1 MNTIFLGIVIFLCIL
16 AIFDLVVGVSN
27 DAVNFLNS
35 AIGAKVAKFRTIV
48 MIAAVGVF
56 AGAAMSNGM
65 MDVARHGI
73 MTPEYFTFY
82 EVMCVFLAVMVTD
95 VILLDVFNTLGMP
108 TSTTVSMVFE
118 LLGGAFAIA
127 ILKLAHGAMA
137 ADGTLLGLGDLLN
150 TEKAISV
157 IMGIFLSV
165 AIAFVVGMVVMWL
178 SRMVFTFTYRINGKT
193 TAYNGDMGGL
203 TSSSLKIGVFAG
215 IAVTSIIWFL
225 LINGLKGSSLMSPEL
240 KAMINENTWY
250 ILGGGVLIFS
260 IIMTAMSAI
269 KLPVL
274 KFVVLL
280 GTFALAMAFAG
291 NDLVNFVGVPLTGL
305 EAYQDYVANGAGDPD
320 GFLMKSLMDSAH
332 TPVIFLILAGVVM
345 VLSLIFSKKAQ
356 NVVKTSVDLSRQDD
370 GDEMFGS
377 SPVART
383 LVRNS
388 NTTAKFLN
396 RIIPDSLLRWIDS
409 RFNSEEMKLP
419 QGAAFDLIRAAI
431 NLVLAGL
438 LVAIG
443 TSLKLPLSTTYV
455 TFMVAMGTSLADRA
469 WGRESAVFRITGVL
483 SVIGGWFI
491 TAGAAF
497 VFCFFLTNT
506 MYFGSYVSMALA
518 IVLAIYLLVR
528 SNFRKTQ
535 KEERKEEHL
544 FLQIMK
550 SKDAAIIWPLLC
562 EHIRLGNA
570 TRLRFVIKTYCCMI
584 DAYLHEEYQPIK
596 RSASLIEEERKSLK
610 RQRKQ
615 EILTMQ
621 RLTSLTDNPTAP
633 SMLSPIGEKPFVSPS
648 TSGVWGGLTWYFL
661 GINSCQQMLYS
672 LKRINEPLRE
682 HIGNSFAPL
691 PEAYHERFIGTK
703 EAVLDL
709 FDRALL
715 MLDTGD
721 FTDAEALREKCN
733 TLQQHISADRKRA
746 LDTLL
751 IEAPSLL
758 GRARGEAT
766 LLLTVHILQESQEL
780 VGQLRHMLRGMNKF
794 AGAEQ

>member
-1 MNTIFLGIVIFLCIL
+1 MNAVFLGIVIFLCVL
-16 AIFDLVVGVSN
+16 AVFDLVVGVSN

-48 MIAAVGVF
+48 AIAAVGVF

-73 MTPEYFTFY
+73 MTPEYFSFY

-95 VILLDVFNTLGMP
+95 VILLDIFNTLGMP

-118 LLGGAFAIA
+118 LLGGAFAVA
-127 ILKLAHGAMA
+127 ILKIAHGATSS
-137 ADGTLLGLGDLLN
+137 DGTLLALGDLLN

-165 AIAFVVGMVVMWL
+165 AIAFIVGMVVMWV
-178 SRMVFTFTYRINGKT
+178 SRMVFTFTYRVNGKT
-193 TAYNGDMGGL
+193 TAYNGNMGGL
-203 TSSSLKIGVFAG
+203 TSSSLKIGIFSG

-225 LINGLKGSSLMSPEL
+225 LINGLKSSSLMSPEL
-240 KAMINENTWY
+240 KEMINANTLY
-250 ILGGGVLIFS
+250 IICGGITVFS
-260 IIMTAMSAI
+260 IIMTAMSAL

-305 EAYQDYVANGAGDPD
+305 EAYQDYVANGNGNPD
-320 GFLMKSLMDSAH
+320 AFLMNSLMDSAH
-332 TPVIFLILAGVVM
+332 TPVIYLILAGVVM

-377 SPVART
+377 SPVARA

-388 NTTAKFLN
+388 HATSNFITKF
-396 RIIPDSLLRWIDS
+396 IPDSLLHWIDT

-419 QGAAFDLIRAAI
+419 QGAAFDLIRAAV

-443 TSLKLPLSTTYV
+443 TSMKLPLSTTYV

-469 WGRESAVFRITGVL
+469 WGRESAVFRITGVI

-491 TAGAAF
+491 TAGVAF
-497 VFCFFLTNT
+497 VFCFLLTNT
-506 MYFGSYVSMALA
+506 MYFGSYVAMALA
-518 IVLAIYLLVR
+518 IVLAIYLLIR
-528 SNFRKTQ
+528 SNFKKSKKDERD
-535 KEERKEEHL
+535 EESL
-544 FLQIMK
+544 FSQILK
-550 SKDAAIIWPLLC
+550 SKDKAIIWELLC
-562 EHIRLGNA
+562 EHIRKGNA
-570 TRLRFVIKTYCCMI
+570 ARLKFVIDTYGTMT
-584 DAYLHEEYQPIK
+584 DAFLREQYQPL
-596 RSASLIEEERKSLK
+596 RRTSSLIEEERKSLK

-615 EILTMQ
+615 EIVTMQ
-621 RLTSLTDNPTAP
+621 RLAP
-633 SMLSPIGEKPFVSPS
+633 MQMMSRN
-648 TSGVWGGLTWYFL
+648 TWYFL
-661 GINSCQQMLYS
+661 GINSCQQMLYC
-672 LKRINEPLRE
+672 LKRINEPVRE
-682 HIGNSFAPL
+682 HVGNSFSPL
-691 PEAYHERFIGTK
+691 PDAYHERFIGTK
-703 EAVLDL
+703 ESVLNVYNQ
-709 FDRALL
+709 ALN
-715 MLDTGD
+715 MLETGD
-721 FTDAEALREKCN
+721 FTNAESLREAC
-733 TLQQHISADRKRA
+733 TETQQQISSDRKHA
-746 LDTLL
+746 LDSMQDGTANLN
-751 IEAPSLL
+751 
-758 GRARGEAT
+758 T
-766 LLLTVHILQESQEL
+766 LLLTIHILQESQEL

-794 AGAEQ
+794 AGAEE

>member
-1 MNTIFLGIVIFLCIL
+1 MNTVFLGIVIFLCVL
-16 AIFDLVVGVSN
+16 AVFDLVVGVSN

-48 MIAAVGVF
+48 VIAAVGVL

-73 MTPEYFTFY
+73 MTPEHFTFY

-95 VILLDVFNTLGMP
+95 VILLDIFNTLGMP

-118 LLGGAFAIA
+118 LLGGAFAVA
-127 ILKLAHGAMA
+127 VLKLIKGETGP
-137 ADGTLLGLGDLLN
+137 DGTLLRLGDLLN

-165 AIAFVVGMVVMWL
+165 AIAFVVGAVVMWV
-178 SRMVFTFTYRINGKT
+178 SRMVFTFTYRVNGRT

-203 TSSSLKIGVFAG
+203 TSSSLKIGIFSG

-225 LINGLKGSSLMSPEL
+225 LINGLKGSSFMSPEL
-240 KAMINENTWY
+240 KETINAHTWH
-250 ILGGGVLIFS
+250 ILGGGVLVFS
-260 IIMTAMSAI
+260 ILMTLMSAI

-274 KFVVLL
+274 KYVVLL

-305 EAYQDYVANGAGDPD
+305 EAYSDYMANGGGSPD
-320 GFLMKSLMDSAH
+320 GFMMNSLMGSAH
-332 TPVIFLILAGVVM
+332 TPPVLLVLAGVVM

-356 NVVKTSVDLSRQDD
+356 NVVKTSVDLSRQDE

-377 SPVART
+377 SALART
-383 LVRNS
+383 LVRNTNAAS
-388 NTTAKFLN
+388 KFVT
-396 RIIPDSLLRWIDS
+396 RIVPDGILHWTDT
-409 RFNSEEMKLP
+409 RFNSDEMKLP
-419 QGAAFDLIRAAI
+419 NDAAFDLIRAAV

-469 WGRESAVFRITGVL
+469 WSRESAVFRITGVL

-497 VFCFFLTNT
+497 IFCFILTNI
-506 MYFGSYVSMALA
+506 MYFGSCLAMVLAIALA
-518 IVLAIYLLVR
+518 IILLVR
-528 SNFRKTQ
+528 SNLRNSPV
-535 KEERKEEHL
+535 EERKTESL
-544 FLQIMK
+544 FAQILK
-550 SKDAAIIWPLLC
+550 SRDEQTIWGLLC
-562 EHIRLGNA
+562 EHISSGNSARLKFVADTYRGMTDA
-570 TRLRFVIKTYCCMI
+570 FLYEQYRPLR
-584 DAYLHEEYQPIK
+584 
-596 RSASLIEEERKSLK
+596 RASSQIEDERQALK

-615 EILTMQ
+615 EIISMR
-621 RLTSLTDNPTAP
+621 RLDQVQ
-633 SMLSPIGEKPFVSPS
+633 MLSRN
-648 TSGVWGGLTWYFL
+648 TWFFL
-661 GINSCQQMLYS
+661 GSNACQQMLYC

-682 HIGNSFAPL
+682 HVGNCFLPL
-691 PEAYHERFIGTK
+691 PEAWHESFLGDR
-703 EAVLDL
+703 EAVLRL
-709 FDRALL
+709 YGKAKE
-715 MLDTGD
+715 MLDSGD
-721 FTDAEALREKCN
+721 FTGAEALRNEC
-733 TLQQHISADRKRA
+733 TAVQRQLSGDRKAA
-746 LDTLL
+746 LDSIQDGTAN
-751 IEAPSLL
+751 IN
-758 GRARGEAT
+758 T

-780 VGQLRHMLRGMNKF
+780 VGSLRHMIRGMNKF
-794 AGAEQ
+794 AGADE

>member
-1 MNTIFLGIVIFLCIL
+1 MNTIFLGIVIFLCVL

-48 MIAAVGVF
+48 TIAAIGVF
-56 AGAAMSNGM
+56 AGAALSNGM

-73 MTPEYFTFY
+73 MTPEYFSFY
-82 EVMCVFLAVMVTD
+82 EVICVFLAVMVTD
-95 VILLDVFNTLGMP
+95 VILLDIFNTLGMP

-118 LLGGAFAIA
+118 LLGGAFAVA
-127 ILKLAHGAMA
+127 ILKLIHGATA

-165 AIAFVVGMVVMWL
+165 AIAFVVGMVVMWI
-178 SRMVFTFTYRINGKT
+178 SRMVFTFTYRVNGKT
-193 TAYNGDMGGL
+193 TAYNGNMGGL
-203 TSSSLKIGVFAG
+203 TSSSLKIGIFAG

-225 LINGLKGSSLMSPEL
+225 LINGLKGSSFMSPEL
-240 KAMINENTWY
+240 KELINANTLY
-250 ILGGGVLIFS
+250 ILGGGIVVFS
-260 IIMTAMSAI
+260 IIMTAMSAL

-305 EAYQDYVANGAGDPD
+305 EAYQDYVANGNGDPD
-320 GFLMKSLMDSAH
+320 SFFMSSLMDSAH

-345 VLSLIFSKKAQ
+345 VLSLVFSKKAQ

-377 SPVART
+377 SPAART

-388 NTTAKFLN
+388 NATAKFITKIL
-396 RIIPDSLLRWIDS
+396 PDSFLHWMDT

-419 QGAAFDLIRAAI
+419 QGAAFDLIRAAV

-506 MYFGSYVSMALA
+506 MYFGSYVAMALA
-518 IVLAIYLLVR
+518 IILAIYLLAR
-528 SNFRKTQ
+528 SNMKSEKT
-535 KEERKEEHL
+535 KTKNEDSL
-544 FLQIMK
+544 FMQILK
-550 SKDAAIIWPLLC
+550 SKDRAIIWGLLC

-570 TRLRFVIKTYCCMI
+570 ARIRFVIETYDTMTT
-584 DAYLHEEYQPIK
+584 AFLREQYQPLK
-596 RSASLIEEERKSLK
+596 RSASLIEDERKALK

-615 EILTMQ
+615 EIVTMQ
-621 RLTSLTDNPTAP
+621 RLDPMQMISRN
-633 SMLSPIGEKPFVSPS
+633 
-648 TSGVWGGLTWYFL
+648 TWYFL

-672 LKRINEPLRE
+672 LKRINEPVRE
-682 HIGNSFAPL
+682 HVGNSFSPM
-691 PEAYHERFIGTK
+691 PEAYHEKFIGTR
-703 EAVLDL
+703 EAVLKLYND
-709 FDRALL
+709 ALL
-715 MLDTGD
+715 MLETGD
-721 FTDAEALREKCN
+721 FTNAELLRNKC
-733 TLQQHISADRKRA
+733 TKVQEQISSDRKRA
-746 LDTLL
+746 IDSMQDGTANLN
-751 IEAPSLL
+751 
-758 GRARGEAT
+758 T
-766 LLLTVHILQESQEL
+766 LLLTIHVLQESQEL
-780 VGQLRHMLRGMNKF
+780 VGQLRHMVRGMNKF
-794 AGAEQ
+794 AGADA

>member
-1 MNTIFLGIVIFLCIL
+1 MNTIFLGIVIFLCVL
-16 AIFDLVVGVSN
+16 AVFDLVVGVSN

-48 MIAAVGVF
+48 AIAAIGVF

-73 MTPEYFTFY
+73 MNPEHFTFY

-95 VILLDVFNTLGMP
+95 VILLDIFNTFGMP

-118 LLGGAFAIA
+118 LLGGAFAVA
-127 ILKLAHGAMA
+127 ILKLAHGATS
-137 ADGTLLGLGDLLN
+137 ADGTLLALGDLLN

-165 AIAFVVGMVVMWL
+165 AIAFVVGMVVMWI
-178 SRMVFTFTYRINGKT
+178 SRMVFTFTYRVNGKT
-193 TAYNGDMGGL
+193 TAYNGNMGGL
-203 TSSSLKIGVFAG
+203 TSSSLKIGIFSG

-240 KAMINENTWY
+240 KEMINANTKY
-250 ILGGGVLIFS
+250 ILVGGIILFS
-260 IIMTAMSAI
+260 IIMTAFSAM

-305 EAYQDYVANGAGDPD
+305 EAYQDYVANGNGNPD
-320 GFLMKSLMDSAH
+320 SFLMDSLMDSAH
-332 TPVIFLILAGVVM
+332 TPVFYLIMAGVVM
-345 VLSLIFSKKAQ
+345 VLSLVFSKKAQ

-377 SPVART
+377 SPVARS

-388 NTTAKFLN
+388 NAAAKFVVKFM
-396 RIIPDSLLRWIDS
+396 PDSLLHWIDS

-419 QGAAFDLIRAAI
+419 QGAAFDLIRAAV

-497 VFCFFLTNT
+497 VFCFLLTNT
-506 MYFGSYVSMALA
+506 MYFGSYGAMGLA
-518 IVLAIYLLVR
+518 IALAIYLLIR
-528 SNFRKTQ
+528 SNFKKKTKDDS
-535 KEERKEEHL
+535 KEERL
-544 FLQIMK
+544 FTQILK
-550 SKDAAIIWPLLC
+550 SKDKAIIWSLLC
-562 EHIRLGNA
+562 EHIRQGNA
-570 TRLRFVIKTYCCMI
+570 GHLQFVI
-584 DAYLHEEYQPIK
+584 DAYDTITTAFLREQYQPL
-596 RSASLIEEERKSLK
+596 RRTVALIEEERKALK

-615 EILTMQ
+615 EIITMQ
-621 RLTSLTDNPTAP
+621 RLKTYHFVSQSDC
-633 SMLSPIGEKPFVSPS
+633 FVSPS
-648 TSGVWGGLTWYFL
+648 TGGVWGGITWFFL
-661 GINSCQQMLYS
+661 GINSCQQMLYC
-672 LKRINEPLRE
+672 LKRINEPVRE
-682 HIGNSFAPL
+682 HVGNSFSPM
-691 PEAYHERFIGTK
+691 PDAYHERFISTR
-703 EAVLDL
+703 ESVLNLYKD
-709 FDRALL
+709 ALR
-715 MLDTGD
+715 MLESGD
-721 FTDAEALREKCN
+721 FTHAETLRDTCSN
-733 TLQQHISADRKRA
+733 VQQQISSDRKRA
-746 LDTLL
+746 LDSMQDGTANLN
-751 IEAPSLL
+751 
-758 GRARGEAT
+758 T
-766 LLLTVHILQESQEL
+766 LLLTIHVLQESQEL
-780 VGQLRHMLRGMNKF
+780 VGQLRHMIRGMNKF
-794 AGAEQ
+794 AGAEET

>member
-1 MNTIFLGIVIFLCIL
+1 MNTIFLGIVIFLCVL
-16 AIFDLVVGVSN
+16 AVFDLVVGVSN

-48 MIAAVGVF
+48 IIAAIGVF

-73 MTPEYFTFY
+73 MTPQYFTFY

-95 VILLDVFNTLGMP
+95 VILLDIFNTLGMP

-118 LLGGAFAIA
+118 LLGGAFAVA
-127 ILKLAHGAMA
+127 ILKIAHDSTA
-137 ADGTLLGLGDLLN
+137 ADGSLLGLGDLLN

-165 AIAFVVGMVVMWL
+165 AIAFVVGMVVMWV
-178 SRMVFTFTYRINGKT
+178 SRMVFTFTYRVNGKT
-193 TAYNGDMGGL
+193 TAYNGNMGGL
-203 TSSSLKIGVFAG
+203 TSSSLKIGIFSG

-240 KAMINENTWY
+240 KEAINANTWY
-250 ILGGGVLIFS
+250 ILGGGVLVFS
-260 IIMTAMSAI
+260 VIMTALSAL

-274 KFVVLL
+274 KLVVLL

-305 EAYQDYVANGAGDPD
+305 EAYQDYVASGAGDPD
-320 GFLMKSLMDSAH
+320 SFLMGSLMDSAH
-332 TPVIFLILAGVVM
+332 TPTIFLILAGVVM

-356 NVVKTSVDLSRQDD
+356 NVVKTSVDLSRQND

-388 NTTAKFLN
+388 NATSKFVAK
-396 RIIPDSLLRWIDS
+396 IMPDSLLHWIDT
-409 RFNSEEMKLP
+409 RFNSEEMKLE
-419 QGAAFDLIRAAI
+419 QGAAFDLIRAAV

-438 LVAIG
+438 LVATG

-497 VFCFFLTNT
+497 IFCFFLTNA
-506 MYFGSYVSMALA
+506 MYFGSYVAMALA
-518 IVLAIYLLVR
+518 IVMAIYLLIR
-528 SNFRKTQ
+528 SNLKSSSSLSSSS
-535 KEERKEEHL
+535 KSDSL
-544 FLQIMK
+544 FSQILK
-550 SKDAAIIWPLLC
+550 SKDKAIIWGLLC
-562 EHIRLGNA
+562 EHIRTGNA
-570 TRLRFVIKTYCCMI
+570 ARLKFVIDTYGSMT
-584 DAYLHEEYQPIK
+584 DAFLREQYQPL
-596 RSASLIEEERKSLK
+596 RRATSLIEEENKSLK

-615 EILTMQ
+615 EIVTMQ
-621 RLTSLTDNPTAP
+621 RLKAP
-633 SMLSPIGEKPFVSPS
+633 SNSPKGENNNAVVSGCFVKSLPH
-648 TSGVWGGLTWYFL
+648 SGVGGGLTWYFL
-661 GINSCQQMLYS
+661 GISSCQQMLYC

-682 HIGNSFAPL
+682 HVGNSFSPL
-691 PEAYHERFIGTK
+691 PEAYHERFIDAR
-703 EAVLDL
+703 EAVLAL
-709 FDRALL
+709 YARALS
-715 MLDTGD
+715 MLETGD
-721 FTDAEALREKCN
+721 FTSAEALRDDC
-733 TLQQHISADRKRA
+733 TVVQQQISNDRKRA
-746 LDTLL
+746 LDSMQEETANLN
-751 IEAPSLL
+751 
-758 GRARGEAT
+758 T
-766 LLLTVHILQESQEL
+766 LLLTIHILQESQEII
-780 VGQLRHMLRGMNKF
+780 GSLRHMIRGMNKF
-794 AGAEQ
+794 AGAEE